1 MKKDL
6 KYSFDCYFNNKI
18 EFDKCLEII
27 KHNNLLPEK
36 IVIGTHF
43 PDNIYSDS
51 LKYEEDYIAFA
62 ITNQEPSHLQRKYPE
77 CFVDDNIN
85 VSIVTKYDVEHKD
98 ISDIKC
104 DVGELPKLLKFLM
117 E

>member
-6 KYSFDCYFNNKI
+6 KYSFDCYFNDKI

-27 KHNNLLPEK
+27 KHNNLLPAK
-36 IVIGTHF
+36 IVIGTYF
-43 PDNIYSDS
+43 PNNMDS
-51 LKYEEDYIAFA
+51 NDLEYKEDYVAFN
-62 ITNQEPSHLQRKYPE
+62 ISNKESTYLQQEYPE

-85 VSIVTKYDVEHKD
+85 VSITTKYDVEHKD